1 MKEKKSYLYIG
12 IVIIVISIILGYSK
26 FKEYNTIKDSLVF
39 SKDNI
44 FAIWRVKKDENMH
57 DYNYQLE
64 SDKIDYLSDL
74 LSNAKLTKASVNDG
88 ASSRLG
94 SITVLL
100 DGSLDGPGVKYKRGI
115 TLLNI
120 NTNSVYAI
128 VEANRLNDKGAFNS
142 RGYIQ
147 KFYIIDSKE
156 LVKFINDNT

>member
-1 MKEKKSYLYIG
+1 MVVSVIFGYL
-12 IVIIVISIILGYSK
+12 K

-39 SKDNI
+39 SEDNI
-44 FAIWRVKKDENMH
+44 VAVWRVKKGEDMH
-57 DYNYQLE
+57 DYNYKLE
-64 SDKIDYLSDL
+64 SDKIDYLSNL

-88 ASSRLG
+88 PNSSLG

-100 DGSLDGPGVKYKRGI
+100 DGSLDGPGVKYERGI
-115 TLLNI
+115 TLLNM

-128 VEANRLNDKGAFNS
+128 VEANRLNDKGGFNV

-156 LVKFINDNT
+156 LVQFINDNT